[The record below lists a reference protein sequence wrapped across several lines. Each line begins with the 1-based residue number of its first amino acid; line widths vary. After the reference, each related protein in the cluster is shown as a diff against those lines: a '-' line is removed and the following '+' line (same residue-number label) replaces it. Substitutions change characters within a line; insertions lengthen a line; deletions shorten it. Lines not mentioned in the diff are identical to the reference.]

1 VKRPPRPSRRSYN
14 VLGLVIAAVLAACGG
29 SGDETEGENPSE
41 VTGLIVDVQ
50 GRGNDI
56 RSFTLQTSEG
66 EYRLRLARDVDYG
79 FPPGHLR
86 AHENSL
92 LPVRCTLERRANG
105 LYAIA
110 IADA

>member
-1 VKRPPRPSRRSYN
+1 M
-14 VLGLVIAAVLAACGG
+14 IAAVLSGCGG
-29 SGDETEGENPSE
+29 NGDAREDEDPSE
-41 VTGLIVDVQ
+41 VTGLIVDIQ

-66 EYRLRLARDVDYG
+66 DYRLRLARDVDYG

>member
-1 VKRPPRPSRRSYN
+1 VSGRLRKFCAVALAV
-14 VLGLVIAAVLAACGG
+14 VLAASAACGG
-29 SGDETEGENPSE
+29 GGEDDVGDVTE